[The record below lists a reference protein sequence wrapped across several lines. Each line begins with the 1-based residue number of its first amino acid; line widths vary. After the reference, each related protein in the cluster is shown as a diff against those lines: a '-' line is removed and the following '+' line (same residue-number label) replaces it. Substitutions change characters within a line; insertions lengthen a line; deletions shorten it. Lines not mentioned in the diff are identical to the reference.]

1 MRKLLVLLFLLFSVS
16 LTYGQKMTDLNPSL
30 YGYWLNGDG
39 EVLIIELDNTFTRR
53 TTNKILATGRLDSI
67 ENEIRVIRTDID
79 AEYSLGFH
87 VRNDLFVVAKPGES
101 NEAWLFTKIGN

>member
-1 MRKLLVLLFLLFSVS
+1 MRKLFLILFLFFTVS
-16 LTYGQKMTDLNPSL
+16 LTHGQRSTNLEPSL

-53 TTNKILATGRLDSI
+53 TASKILAAGRVDLID
-67 ENEIRVIRTDID
+67 NEIRVIRTDID

-87 VRNDLFVVAKPGES
+87 VRNDLFVVAKPGDR

>member
-1 MRKLLVLLFLLFSVS
+1 MRKLFLILFLFFTVS
-16 LTYGQKMTDLNPSL
+16 LTYGQRNTDLEPSL

-53 TTNKILATGRLDSI
+53 TASKILAAGRVDLID
-67 ENEIRVIRTDID
+67 NEIRVIRTDID

-87 VRNDLFVVAKPGES
+87 VRNDLFVVAKPGDK

>member
-1 MRKLLVLLFLLFSVS
+1 MRKLFILLLLVFSVTS
-16 LTYGQKMTDLNPSL
+16 SYSQKKTDLNPSL

-53 TTNKILATGRLDSI
+53 TANKILAAGRLDSI
-67 ENEIRVIRTDID
+67 DNEIRVIRTDID

-87 VRNDLFVVAKPGES
+87 VRNDLFVVAKPGDK

>member
-1 MRKLLVLLFLLFSVS
+1 MRKLFLILFLFFTVS
-16 LTYGQKMTDLNPSL
+16 LTYGQRNTDLEPSL

-53 TTNKILATGRLDSI
+53 TASKILAAGRVDLID
-67 ENEIRVIRTDID
+67 NEIRVIRTDID

-87 VRNDLFVVAKPGES
+87 GRNDLFVVAKPGDK